1 GAGSGSVGLEASR
14 IAHLGHV
21 WAIEKNSGDA
31 ANARVNARRM
41 RASNYSLFEGK
52 APAGLDA
59 WPAPDAVFIGGSG
72 GELAELIARV
82 LARLKPGGRL
92 VMNFVTLENLAL
104 ATQTLQQL
112 GATWDVTMLSAARS
126 QPILDMHRLAAQN
139 PVWIVSAQAA
149 DRPSDSAGGN
159 THE

>member
-1 GAGSGSVGLEASR
+1 
-14 IAHLGHV
+14 
-21 WAIEKNSGDA
+21 
-31 ANARVNARRM
+31 
-41 RASNYSLFEGK
+41 
-52 APAGLDA
+52 
-59 WPAPDAVFIGGSG
+59 
-72 GELAELIARV
+72 
-82 LARLKPGGRL
+82 
-92 VMNFVTLENLAL
+92 MNFVTLENLAL